1 MALVAVVV
9 WMREGGQRAVS
20 RVSQTAWC
28 LGREREKGRVSIQTG
43 ERVPVVSRT
52 VESSAGRVVVQ
63 KNHDDSGENILRCLC
78 DGDVCMMLLE
88 METFFWRLCQL
99 TCQRR
104 CRDRS
109 GTACGQG
116 DERERS
122 ASTGKGA

>member
-1 MALVAVVV
+1 VV

-20 RVSQTAWC
+20 RVSQTAC
-28 LGREREKGRVSIQTG
+28 RLGREREKGRVSIQTG
-43 ERVPVVSRT
+43 ELVPVANRT
-52 VESSAGRVVVQ
+52 VGSSAGGVVVQ
-63 KNHDDSGENILRCLC
+63 RNHDASGENMLRRRC

-88 METFFWRLCQL
+88 METFFWRFCQL

-116 DERERS
+116 DEREWS
-122 ASTGKGA
+122 APSV